1 MEVSLK
7 VVRCLIMMLYFCI
20 CFVFFFFFS
29 LSIVVSRSVYVAD
42 R

>member
-20 CFVFFFFFS
+20 CFVFFFFS